1 MTMDVDK
8 LTDYILLHLKWFVW
22 LFVMAVVFLAV
33 ELHDEKPYLCTCP
46 GHHCRCYD
54 RVQKDSTRALQPLQA
69 EVDKTLR
76 SRILNLVPA
85 PVDSTLALYVYDVT
99 ADKEVVAVGADRLM
113 STASNMKI
121 LTTLSTIHY
130 CGVRHPYESSVY
142 YKGVVANGTL
152 YGDVF
157 FRLGYDPS
165 FGTNDLNVLVDALVN
180 MHISEIKGRIVVDA
194 SVKDAL
200 PDEVHWT
207 SRDLKHEYLSISL
220 RGFDGVGAAVAEC
233 MAAKRIVYNDHLLV
247 AGKVDAESRKLKS
260 VINHIDESL
269 FYTLK
274 NSSNV
279 HAEGLLYTLGHSSV
293 QEGKYR
299 EAGIRQ
305 MQDFIKNEM
314 HKDVQRVSHIHDGCG
329 LCPGNK
335 LTARFIADLLRY
347 GYAHNDIYNFLLHCL
362 PEAGKSG
369 TLRRRMNNTVAEG
382 RIHAK
387 TGRMLREG
395 GVSGLSGY
403 AEAKNGHILVFSILQ
418 NGVPVNEAN
427 HWQDR
432 LCQEFV
438 K

>member
-1 MTMDVDK
+1 MIVDR
-8 LTDYILLHLKWFVW
+8 LTDYILSYSKWFVW
-22 LFVMAVVFLAV
+22 LLVMGALVFVVKM
-33 ELHDEKPYLCTCP
+33 HDEKPYLCHCQNK
-46 GHHCRCYD
+46 GCRCYEKSV
-54 RVQKDSTRALQPLQA
+54 RSSSKEKSRKQPVA
-69 EVDKTLR
+69 FDKTLK
-76 SRILNLVPA
+76 SRILSLVPMPA
-85 PVDSTLALYVYDVT
+85 DSSLGLYVYDIT
-99 ADKEVVAVGADRLM
+99 ADQEIVAVGADRLM

-121 LTTLSTIHY
+121 LTALTTLHRCSLRYPFT
-130 CGVRHPYESSVY
+130 SSVY
-142 YKGVVANGTL
+142 CRGMVANGVL
-152 YGDVF
+152 YGDVHF
-157 FRLGYDPS
+157 SLGYDPN
-165 FGTNDLNVLVDALVN
+165 FNLEDLATLTDAIVDKR
-180 MHISEIKGRIVVDA
+180 IKEIKGRIVIDSPVA
-194 SVKDAL
+194 EAL
-200 PDEVHWT
+200 PDEVHW
-207 SRDLKHEYLSISL
+207 SDRDLHREYLAVSL
-220 RGFDGVGAAVAEC
+220 RGFEGIKEQIEKCFASKNIAHSAD
-233 MAAKRIVYNDHLLV
+233 MIV
-247 AGKVDAESRKLKS
+247 AGKVADGSWKVKS